1 MSEILVVDDDANTR
15 EALAVSLKK
24 IGHQVNL
31 AGTGTEALD
40 FVRQQPVELAIID
53 LKLPDMEGTDLFE
66 AMRIISP
73 FTIAI
78 MISARATVD
87 EAVSALKLG
96 IYDFITKDFR
106 MQEIRKVVTKALE
119 TQQLLQENQ
128 RLRQALQDRLAS
140 GRILGRSPAFLK
152 VLHQVNQIAPV
163 RSTVLLTGE
172 SGVGKEV
179 IAEAIHLGSPRK
191 DKPLVKVNCGALTE
205 SLIESELFGHEK
217 GAFTG
222 AHQQRKGRFELAD
235 TGTIFLDEVSEM
247 PLNTQVRLLRVLQEG
262 EFERVG
268 GTKTLKVDVR
278 VVAATNQNLE
288 AMVAA
293 GTFRKDLFY
302 RLNVIHLEIPP
313 LRARRED
320 ISLLAQHFLDKFC
333 LENNR
338 PPMGF
343 TPEATQALNNYLW
356 PGNVR
361 ELENVV
367 ERAVALCNNPAVE
380 LADLPEEVQQ
390 QSDREEHIIIEVGA
404 SMEEIERRAIRQTLQ
419 KTGGDK
425 EVAAR
430 ILGIGLATL
439 YRRLKEM
446 ESREISSTEATGKED
461 KDVEGNLS

>member
-24 IGHQVNL
+24 TGHQVSL
-31 AGTGTEALD
+31 AATGTEALEL
-40 FVRQQPVELAIID
+40 VRQHPVALAIID

-66 AMRIISP
+66 ALRIISP
-73 FTIAI
+73 YTIAI

-106 MQEIRKVVTKALE
+106 LQELRKVVNKALE

-128 RLRQALQDRLAS
+128 QLRQALQERLAG
-140 GRILGRSPAFLK
+140 GRILGRSPTFLK
-152 VLHQVNQIAPV
+152 VIHQVMQIAPL
-163 RSTVLLTGE
+163 RSTVLITGE
-172 SGVGKEV
+172 SGVGKEL
-179 IAEAIHLGSPRK
+179 IAEAIHRGSPRRE
-191 DKPLVKVNCGALTE
+191 KPLVKVNCGALPE
-205 SLIESELFGHEK
+205 GLIESELFGHEK

-247 PLNTQVRLLRVLQEG
+247 PLNTQVKLLRVLQEG

-268 GTKTLKVDVR
+268 GSKTLKVDVR

-288 AMVAA
+288 EMVAA
-293 GTFRKDLFY
+293 GKFRKDLFY

-320 ISLLAQHFLDKFC
+320 IPLLAQYFLDRFC

-343 TPEATQALNNYLW
+343 TPEAMQALKQYLW

-367 ERAVALCNNPAVE
+367 ERAVALCTGASVG
-380 LADLPEEVQQ
+380 LDDLPEELRQHSKVED
-390 QSDREEHIIIEVGA
+390 SIVIPVGA
-404 SMEEIERRAIRQTLQ
+404 SLEEIERLVIRQTLR

-425 EVAAR
+425 EVTAR

-446 ESREISSTEATGKED
+446 EGKETVPPQTTN
-461 KDVEGNLS
+461 KEE